1 MKKLILLLSVI
12 AMIAT
17 SCGQKDAFT
26 VTGTLPNGEYDGQ
39 LVFLQT
45 MDSTWNTRALVTIDT
60 AEVRDGR
67 FEFKG
72 LALQG
77 PTIHYIQLDQAPDFL
92 QRPQMVIVE
101 PGKINIKMDTISTVG
116 GTKINDAFQ
125 VYGDKAS
132 AFFKEMNAMYAQV
145 MADTANTALKSEFDS
160 KVESGQKE
168 LNIALFD
175 FVKSNISNQVG
186 AFFFAMS
193 SYNLELDQLNGL
205 MAELKP
211 EYKSME
217 RFTKLAERLERMNAT
232 AVGKLFTDV
241 KSLTPEGKEI
251 ALSDYVGKGKVVL
264 IDFWASWCGP
274 CIQEMPNVKKA
285 YEQYKDKG
293 FEIVGISLDD
303 NADAWKE
310 SIKEL
315 GITWP
320 QMSDLKAWDSEA
332 AKLYGVSGIPHTI
345 LLDKEGKILEKN
357 LRGEKISEKLGE
369 LLN

>member
-1 MKKLILLLSVI
+1 MKKLILFLSVI
-12 AMIAT
+12 AILAT

-26 VTGTLPNGEYDGQ
+26 INGTLPNGQYDGQ

-45 MDSTWNTRALVTIDT
+45 MDSTWNTRTLVTIDT
-60 AEVRDGR
+60 AEVRDGK
-67 FEFKG
+67 FVFKG

-77 PTIHYIQLDQAPDFL
+77 PSIHFIALDQAPDFL
-92 QRPQMVIVE
+92 QRPTLLVVE
-101 PGKINIKMDTISTVG
+101 PGTIEISLDTMATVKGTAINNAYQAYMAKPQ
-116 GTKINDAFQ
+116 AF
-125 VYGDKAS
+125 Y
-132 AFFKEMNAMYAQV
+132 KEMNAMYEQV
-145 MADTANTALKSEFDS
+145 MADTANTELKKEFET
-160 KVESGQKE
+160 KVEAGQKE
-168 LNIALFD
+168 LNTALYD
-175 FVKSNISNQVG
+175 FIKGNMGNQVG
-186 AFFFAMS
+186 AFFLSMS

-232 AVGKLFTDV
+232 AVGKQFTDV

-251 ALSDYVGKGKVVL
+251 ALSDYAGKGKYVL

-285 YEQYKDKG
+285 YAQYKDKG
-293 FEIVGISLDD
+293 FEIVAISLDGE
-303 NADAWKE
+303 ADAWKQ
-310 SIKEL
+310 SIKDL

-345 LLDKEGKILEKN
+345 LLDKDGKILEKN
-357 LRGEKISEKLGE
+357 LRGEKISETLAKL
-369 LLN
+369 LD